1 MELQIMALK
10 TYLETVND
18 VLIRLREPE
27 VTSVNDTAYSK
38 LISKYVVDA
47 QRQVE
52 DSYNWNALSNTLTMN
67 TVPNLFNAVLVG
79 SGVRFRLIDVIDD
92 TNNRV
97 LKYRSSKEM
106 NDLFL
111 NQEQKKGPPEYFNFN
126 GVSPEGDTQVDLY
139 PIPDAVYT
147 VRFNIIQPQDPL
159 QFDSDKLLVPA
170 EPVIFLAYAKAL
182 AERGEDGGMSTSEA
196 YQLFQQSLADHIS
209 NESNLFEE
217 EFIWA
222 SR

>member
-1 MELQIMALK
+1 MALK

-18 VLIRLREPE
+18 VLVRLREPE

-38 LISKYVVDA
+38 LISRFVVDA

-52 DSYNWNALSNTLTMN
+52 DAYNWNALSNTLTMV
-67 TVPNLFNAVLVG
+67 TVPELFNAVLVG
-79 SGVRFRLIDVIDD
+79 AGIRFRLLDVIDD
-92 TNNRV
+92 TNDTI
-97 LKYRSSKEM
+97 LTYRSSKEM
-106 NDLFL
+106 NELFL
-111 NQEQKKGPPEYFNFN
+111 TNRETGKPIHYNFN

-139 PIPDAVYT
+139 PVPDGAYT
-147 VRFNIIQPQDPL
+147 IRFNIIQPQDPL

-182 AERGEDGGMSTSEA
+182 AERGEDGGMASSEA
-196 YQLFQQSLADHIS
+196 YQLYQQSLADHIS

-217 EFIWA
+217 EFIW
-222 SR
+222 SGR

>member
-1 MELQIMALK
+1 MALK
-10 TYLETVND
+10 TYLEAVND
-18 VLIRLREPE
+18 VLIRLRENE

-38 LISKYVVDA
+38 LIGKYVVDA

-52 DSYNWNALSNTLTMN
+52 DSYNWNALSNTLTMI
-67 TVPNLFNAVLVG
+67 TLPNLFNAVLVG

-92 TNNRV
+92 TNNKV
-97 LKYRSSKEM
+97 LQYRSSKEM

-111 NQEQKKGPPEYFNFN
+111 NQDRSLGPPDYFNFN

-139 PIPDAVYT
+139 PIPDGNYT
-147 VRFNIIQPQDPL
+147 IRFNIIQPQDPL
-159 QFDSDKLLVPA
+159 QFNSDKLLVPA

-196 YQLFQQSLADHIS
+196 YQLYQQSLADHIS
-209 NESNLFEE
+209 NESNLFQE
-217 EFIWA
+217 EFIWVN
-222 SR
+222 R

>member
-1 MELQIMALK
+1 MALK

-18 VLIRLREPE
+18 VLIRLRENE
-27 VTSVNDTAYSK
+27 VTAVNDTAYSK
-38 LISKYVVDA
+38 LIGKYVVDA

-52 DSYNWNALSNTLTMN
+52 DSYNWNALSNTLTMV
-67 TVPNLFNAVLVG
+67 TVNNLFNAVLVG

-92 TNNRV
+92 TNNRI

-139 PIPDAVYT
+139 PIPDAAYT
-147 VRFNIIQPQDPL
+147 IRFNIIQPQDPL

-196 YQLFQQSLADHIS
+196 YQLYQQSLADHIS

-217 EFIWA
+217 EFIWVN
-222 SR
+222 R

>member
-1 MELQIMALK
+1 MALK

-18 VLIRLREPE
+18 VLIRLRENE
-27 VTSVNDTAYSK
+27 VTAVNDTAYSK
-38 LISKYVVDA
+38 LIGKYVVDA

-52 DSYNWNALSNTLTMN
+52 DSYNWNALSNTLTMI
-67 TVPNLFNAVLVG
+67 TLPDLFNAVLVG

-92 TNNRV
+92 TNNRI

-139 PIPDAVYT
+139 PIPDGNYT

-196 YQLFQQSLADHIS
+196 YQLYQQSLADHIS

-217 EFIWA
+217 EFVWVN
-222 SR
+222 R